1 MDGSQK
7 PRHIR
12 NIAHL
17 YISRVAAKQSTPPTR
32 VFVVAVSRECFGA
45 YHAANLALGFE
56 QKGYAVELM
65 EISGVLPCSAYFLQL
80 PPHVYIGHKARSP
93 YEALSALG
101 RVSIRFSL
109 SRDRQ
114 TGDAP
119 VGGIEV
125 GPRRRSAGV
134 VEVYHLP
141 PLSDSELLERVLGEV
156 VEFADAGAE
165 SIRNVAARPAAVV
178 LAPSEPEAR
187 RAARRL
193 FENRT
198 SVDWN
203 TLSLDDRLGS
213 SMGSGNNRRCLGYLT
228 GWRSLLS
235 DPLPCVVRDPGS
247 HVSRSYLSICDA
259 LLLPGS
265 AGKKRY
271 DNRKSQRETSLRQ
284 IR

>member
-1 MDGSQK
+1 MDDSPK

-17 YISRVAAKQSTPPTR
+17 YISRVAAKQSDPPTR

-45 YHAANLALGFE
+45 YHAANIALGFE
-56 QKGYAVELM
+56 QKGYEVELS
-65 EISGVLPCSAYFLQL
+65 EISGVLPCSAYFMRL
-80 PPHVYIGHKARSP
+80 PPRVYIGHKAKSP
-93 YEALSALG
+93 HEALSALG

-109 SRDRQ
+109 SRDRS
-114 TGDAP
+114 TGDALS
-119 VGGIEV
+119 GGLEV

-141 PLSDSELLERVLGEV
+141 PLGDIEALERVLEES
-156 VEFADAGAE
+156 VESAGTQ
-165 SIRNVAARPAAVV
+165 SGRSMAARPTAVV
-178 LAPSEPEAR
+178 LAPNEPEAR
-187 RAARRL
+187 RAGRRL

-198 SVDWN
+198 WVDWS
-203 TLSLDDRLGS
+203 TLSLDDRPERP
-213 SMGSGNNRRCLGYLT
+213 MRTGNTRRCLGYLT

-259 LLLPGS
+259 LISPGN
-265 AGKKRY
+265 AGKRRY
-271 DNRKSQRETSLRQ
+271 DNRKSQRETSLGQ